1 MDTST
6 ETTTTAV
13 EATAPEATG
22 TTTEATVQQTP
33 QAAPTE
39 TPAGVATPE
48 VLDFSKV
55 NIPEGVVVDDA
66 FKAIAKEIGLTN
78 GGTEKLLGYAKTEI
92 YDKIQAAQAESKSK
106 LINEWETQTR
116 NDFPGE
122 KLEIAKRAYQ
132 QLADEN
138 FRNFMDETGL
148 GSNPSVVSMFYRLGA
163 LMQEG
168 RLVMGEGH
176 DTPANTANSM
186 FAKSI
191 SMMGK

>member
-6 ETTTTAV
+6 ETTAPNTAV
-13 EATAPEATG
+13 EAPEATG
-22 TTTEATVQQTP
+22 ATTEATAQQTP
-33 QAAPTE
+33 QAALTE
-39 TPAGVATPE
+39 TPAGVVTPE

-55 NIPEGVVVDDA
+55 NVPEGVVVDDA

-78 GGTEKLLGYAKTEI
+78 GGAEKLLGYAKTEI

-148 GSNPSVVSMFYRLGA
+148 GSNPSVVSMFYKLGT